1 MSNRPGEIPAALVD
15 ELTEAVATPGD
26 PVLRALVIT
35 EIIEQ
40 IVEAVAWRHGSHPY
54 VPERASLALLAAAT
68 DDHVRRMMGL
78 SNSCF
83 GASPSVGASTPRSPQ
98 LSS

>member
-1 MSNRPGEIPAALVD
+1 MSNRRGQIPAALVD

-40 IVEAVAWRHGSHPY
+40 VVAAIAWRHGSHPY
-54 VPERASLALLAAAT
+54 LPERASLALLAAAT
-68 DDHVRRMMGL
+68 DDHVRRMMEV
-78 SNSCF
+78 SDSRF
-83 GASPSVGASTPRSPQ
+83 GATRSMGASTPRSPQ
-98 LSS
+98 PSP